1 MQREVR
7 ERVIFKKLLWLMAIA
22 VLACP
27 AISWAAGQPERSKVD
42 LAEMSIEELMNIE
55 VTSVSKKAEPVFY
68 APSAVFVITQEDIR
82 RSGATNIPDVLSM
95 APGVHVARI
104 DANKWAVS
112 IRGFN
117 GSFANKLLVLI
128 DGRSVYT
135 PLFSGV
141 YWDVQDLALED
152 IERIEI
158 IRGPG
163 ATLWGA
169 NAVNGVVNIITKKAG
184 DTQGALGSFSMGD
197 FDRGTATV
205 RYGGQLSEKASI
217 RVWGKRLECANFED
231 SQGRSAGDHW
241 NLQHGGFRLD
251 MQSSPK
257 SEFTVQAD
265 AYNGVTGQT
274 RAYPSLSLP
283 FSSVLKQRGTM
294 DGGNILGRW
303 SGALSSRASTAIQ
316 FYADY
321 AGRDDGWLDTR
332 LTTLDL
338 DCQQN
343 WQISS
348 RADLVAGAGVRQV
361 RHHIDS
367 TAYTYAVPAEGTYT
381 VFSTFVQTKLA
392 IIKNH
397 LDVTAGSKLEHNSY
411 TGFEYQPSVRALW
424 SPGSSFAIWSAV
436 SRAVRTPSIGERMAD
451 IWTGV
456 VPPFTAANQSDMLMR
471 IDLVPTPDFAS
482 EILIAKEVGVRYSPR
497 DNIWV
502 DASFFSNQYDDV
514 ILATTGDVQ
523 VMASNPPMLQLPV
536 ITRNSGSLE
545 VMGGELTVDWSLT
558 RSLRTQVTY
567 TYLDRRDDG
576 AQGAGISAD
585 PYMFSSPDNVFG
597 IRVQTSPARWC
608 DVDLCARHVG
618 ELVFIGVDAY
628 ESLDARL
635 AVRPTKGLEVAVVG
649 KNLLDAETTQF
660 LPEINTYE
668 TTIPRS
674 FHCAVTWGI

>member
-1 MQREVR
+1 M
-7 ERVIFKKLLWLMAIA
+7 FKKLLWLMAIA

-184 DTQGALGSFSMGD
+184 DTQGALGSFSLGD

-231 SQGRSAGDHW
+231 PQGRSAGDHW

-274 RAYPSLSLP
+274 RAYPSLDLP
-283 FSSVLKQRGTM
+283 YSSILNQRGDM
-294 DGGNILGRW
+294 AGGNLLGRW
-303 SGALSSRASTAIQ
+303 TGQIFSKSSTTIQ
-316 FYADY
+316 AYVDHTS
-321 AGRDDGWLDTR
+321 RDDGYVDAR
-332 LTTLDL
+332 MTTLDL

-343 WQISS
+343 WSISD
-348 RADLVAGAGVRQV
+348 RTEVVAGAGFRNVRD
-361 RHHIDS
+361 RLDS
-367 TAYTYAVPAEGTYT
+367 TAYVHFTEPEDSYNVYSAFGQAKVDIVKERLSIT
-381 VFSTFVQTKLA
+381 V
-392 IIKNH
+392 
-397 LDVTAGSKLEHNSY
+397 GSKLEHNSY

-424 SPGSSFAIWSAV
+424 SPVGTVAIWSAV
-436 SRAVRTPSIGERMAD
+436 SRSVRTPSRGERMGTA
-451 IWTGV
+451 WLGV
-456 VPPFTAANQSDMLMR
+456 MPPFSGSNQSDMMMT
-471 IDLVPTPDFAS
+471 IDVIPSPDFSS
-482 EILIAKEVGVRYSPR
+482 ECLIAKEAGIRFNPR
-497 DNIWV
+497 SNFWV
-502 DASFFSNQYDDV
+502 DAAFFVNNFEDLTLGTTQDV
-514 ILATTGDVQ
+514 RLLASD
-523 VMASNPPMLQLPV
+523 PPMLELP
-536 ITRNSGSLE
+536 ILKYNGGSLDVRGAE
-545 VMGGELTVDWSLT
+545 MAVDW
-558 RSLRTQVTY
+558 RPIGPVRTQAVYTY
-567 TYLDRRDDG
+567 TRRETDDG
-576 AQGAGISAD
+576 LGVNLTAD
-585 PYMFSSPDNVFG
+585 SYNFSFPEQMFG
-597 IRVQTSPARWC
+597 LRVQASPSQWC
-608 DVDLCARHVG
+608 DVDLWGRHVSRLG
-618 ELVFIGVDAY
+618 NTSVDAY